1 MKMFEVDDGAIH
13 TVIAH
18 NEAEAYGLWMES
30 LIASGGDWP
39 EEKPGITERE
49 SQKDFS
55 LHLDGE
61 KERIKLKVYQ
71 WCDLMQN
78 PTYLGCS
85 EF

>member
-1 MKMFEVDDGAIH
+1 MKMFELDDGATH
-13 TVIAH
+13 TVIAS

-39 EEKPGITERE
+39 EEKPGIKERE
-49 SQKDFS
+49 SREDFA

-61 KERIKLKVYQ
+61 KETVKLKVYQ
-71 WCDLMQN
+71 WCDLMQK